1 MLRLTANPL
10 TSVGPI
16 KLGSTREAVREAA
29 GPEFEE
35 FRKSPSSDNTTD
47 DYGSFH
53 VYYDENDACVAVE
66 VFPETEVLVDGEVVF
81 PTTLDRAMVAIP
93 SLERDDD
100 GLISTEQSIGVYA
113 PYGEMESILF
123 GVRGYYD

>member
-1 MLRLTANPL
+1 MNLWTANPL

-16 KLGSTREAVREAA
+16 KLGSTREAVRKAA

-35 FRKSPSSDNTTD
+35 FRKSPSSENTTD

-53 VYYDENDACVAVE
+53 VYYDENDTCVAVE
-66 VFPETEVLVDGEVVF
+66 VFPEIEVAVDGEVVF
-81 PTTLDRAMVAIP
+81 PTTLERAMVAIP

-113 PYGEMESILF
+113 PYSEMESILF

>member
-1 MLRLTANPL
+1 MLHLTANPL

-16 KLGSTREAVREAA
+16 KLGATREAVREAA

-35 FRKSPSSDNTTD
+35 FRKSPSSENTTD

-53 VYYDENDACVAVE
+53 VYYDEDGTCVAVE
-66 VFPETEVLVDGEVVF
+66 VFPEIEVAVGGEVVF
-81 PTTLDRAMVAIP
+81 PTTLEKAAAAIP

-100 GLISTEQSIGVYA
+100 GLISAEKSIGIYA

>member
-10 TSVGPI
+10 TNVGPI
-16 KLGSTREAVREAA
+16 KLGAIREAVRAAA

-35 FRKSPSSDNTTD
+35 FRKSPSSENTTD

-53 VYYDENDACVAVE
+53 VYYDESNTCVAVE
-66 VFPETEVLVDGEVVF
+66 VFPEIEVLVDGEVVF
-81 PTTLDRAMVAIP
+81 PTTLDKAAAVIP
-93 SLERDDD
+93 SLARDDD

>member
-1 MLRLTANPL
+1 MHQLTANPL
-10 TSVGPI
+10 TSVGPV
-16 KLGSTREAVREAA
+16 KLGATREAVRAAA

-35 FRKSPSSDNTTD
+35 FRKSPSSENTTD

-53 VYYDENDACVAVE
+53 VYYDKSDTCVAVE
-66 VFPETEVLVDGEVVF
+66 VFPEIEVLVGGKVVF
-81 PTTLDRAMVAIP
+81 PTTLDKAIAAIP

-100 GLISTEQSIGVYA
+100 GLISFEQSIGIYA

>member
-16 KLGSTREAVREAA
+16 KLGADREAVREAA

-53 VYYDENDACVAVE
+53 VYYDENDTCVAVE
-66 VFPETEVLVDGEVVF
+66 VFPEIEVVVDGEVVF
-81 PTTLDRAMVAIP
+81 PTTLDKAAAVIP
-93 SLERDDD
+93 SLARDDD

>member
-1 MLRLTANPL
+1 MPRLAANPL

-16 KLGSTREAVREAA
+16 KLGADREAVREAA

-53 VYYDENDACVAVE
+53 VYYDENDTCVAVE
-66 VFPETEVLVDGEVVF
+66 VFPEIEVAVDGEVVF
-81 PTTLDRAMVAIP
+81 PTTLDKAAAVIS
-93 SLERDDD
+93 SLARDDD

>member
-1 MLRLTANPL
+1 MRQLTANPL

-16 KLGSTREAVREAA
+16 RLGAAREAVRAAA
-29 GPEFEE
+29 GSEFEE
-35 FRKSPSSDNTTD
+35 FRKSPSSENTTD

-53 VYYDENDACVAVE
+53 VYYDESDTCVAVE
-66 VFPETEVLVDGEVVF
+66 VFPEIEVLVDGEVVF
-81 PTTLDRAMVAIP
+81 PTTLDKAAAVIP

-100 GLISTEQSIGVYA
+100 GLLSTEKSIGVYA

>member
-1 MLRLTANPL
+1 MHQLTANPL
-10 TSVGPI
+10 TSVGPV
-16 KLGSTREAVREAA
+16 KLGATREAVRAGA

-35 FRKSPSSDNTTD
+35 FAKSSSSENTTD

-53 VYYDENDACVAVE
+53 VYYDKNDTCVAVE
-66 VFPETEVLVDGEVVF
+66 VFPEIEVLVDGKVVF
-81 PTTLDRAMVAIP
+81 PTTPDKAIVAIP

-100 GLISTEQSIGVYA
+100 GLISFEQSIGIYA

>member
-1 MLRLTANPL
+1 MNLWTANPL
-10 TSVGPI
+10 TNVGPI
-16 KLGSTREAVREAA
+16 KLGATREAVREAA

-35 FRKSPSSDNTTD
+35 FRKSPSSENTTD

-53 VYYDENDACVAVE
+53 VYYDENDTCVAVE
-66 VFPETEVLVDGEVVF
+66 VFPEIEVAVDGEVVF
-81 PTTLDRAMVAIP
+81 PTTLERAMVAIP

-113 PYGEMESILF
+113 PYSEMESILL

>member
-1 MLRLTANPL
+1 MLHLTANPL

-16 KLGSTREAVREAA
+16 KFGATREAVREAA

-35 FRKSPSSDNTTD
+35 FRKSPSSENTTD

-53 VYYDENDACVAVE
+53 VYYDENDTCVAVE
-66 VFPETEVLVDGEVVF
+66 VFPEIEVAVGGEVVF
-81 PTTLDRAMVAIP
+81 PTTLEKAAAAIP

-100 GLISTEQSIGVYA
+100 GLLSAEKSIGIYA

>member
-81 PTTLDRAMVAIP
+81 PTTLDRAMVASP

>member
-1 MLRLTANPL
+1 MISWKSIPLRQ
-10 TSVGPI
+10 VGPI
-16 KLGSTREAVREAA
+16 KLGAAREAVRAAA
-29 GPEFEE
+29 GPGFEE
-35 FRKSPSSDNTTD
+35 FRKSPSSENTTD

-53 VYYDENDACVAVE
+53 IYYDESDTCVAVE
-66 VFPETEVLVDGEVVF
+66 VFPEIEVLVDGEVVF
-81 PTTLDRAMVAIP
+81 PTTLDKAAAVIP

-100 GLISTEQSIGVYA
+100 GLLSTEKSIGVYA

>member
-1 MLRLTANPL
+1 MRQLTANPL

-16 KLGSTREAVREAA
+16 KLGAAREAVRAAA

-35 FRKSPSSDNTTD
+35 FRKSPSSENTTD

-53 VYYDENDACVAVE
+53 VYYDESDTCVAVE
-66 VFPETEVLVDGEVVF
+66 VFPEIEVLVDGEVVF
-81 PTTLDRAMVAIP
+81 PTTLDKAAAAIP

-100 GLISTEQSIGVYA
+100 GLLSTEMSIGVYA

>member
-1 MLRLTANPL
+1 MLRLTAKPL

-16 KLGSTREAVREAA
+16 KLGATRDDVRMAA

-35 FRKSPSSDNTTD
+35 FRKTPSSGNTTD

-53 VYYDENDACVAVE
+53 VYYDEDDVCVAVE
-66 VFPETEVLVDGEVVF
+66 VFPEIEVTVDGEVVF
-81 PTTLDRAMVAIP
+81 PTSLDRAIAAIP

-100 GLISTEQSIGVYA
+100 GLISTEQSIGIYA
-113 PYGEMESILF
+113 PSGKMESILF
-123 GVRGYYD
+123 GVRGYYE

>member
-1 MLRLTANPL
+1 MLRLTVNPL

>member
-1 MLRLTANPL
+1 MHQLTANPL

-16 KLGSTREAVREAA
+16 KLGATREAVREAA

-47 DYGSFH
+47 DYGSFD
-53 VYYDENDACVAVE
+53 VYYDESNTCVAVE
-66 VFPETEVLVDGEVVF
+66 VFPEIEVLVDGEVVF
-81 PTTLDRAMVAIP
+81 PTTLDKAAAVIP
-93 SLERDDD
+93 SLARDDD

-123 GVRGYYD
+123 GVRGHYD

>member
-1 MLRLTANPL
+1 MHRLTANPL

-16 KLGSTREAVREAA
+16 KLGATREVVRAAA
-29 GPEFEE
+29 GPGFEE

-53 VYYDENDACVAVE
+53 VYYDESNTCVAVE
-66 VFPETEVLVDGEVVF
+66 VFPEIEVVVDGEVVF
-81 PTTLDRAMVAIP
+81 PTTLDKAAAVIP
-93 SLERDDD
+93 SLARDDD
-100 GLISTEQSIGVYA
+100 GLISTEHSIGVYA

>member
-1 MLRLTANPL
+1 MHQLTANPL
-10 TSVGPI
+10 TNVGPI
-16 KLGSTREAVREAA
+16 KLGAAREAVRAAA
-29 GPEFEE
+29 GPGFEE
-35 FRKSPSSDNTTD
+35 FRKSPSSENTTD

-53 VYYDENDACVAVE
+53 VYYDESDTCVAVE
-66 VFPETEVLVDGEVVF
+66 VFPEIEVLVDGEVVF
-81 PTTLDRAMVAIP
+81 PTTLDKAAAVIP

-100 GLISTEQSIGVYA
+100 GLLSTEKSIGVYA

>member
-1 MLRLTANPL
+1 M
-10 TSVGPI
+10 GPI
-16 KLGSTREAVREAA
+16 KLGAAREAVRAAA

-35 FRKSPSSDNTTD
+35 FRKSPSSENTTD

-53 VYYDENDACVAVE
+53 VYYDESDTCVAVE
-66 VFPETEVLVDGEVVF
+66 VFPEIEVLVDGEVVF
-81 PTTLDRAMVAIP
+81 PTTLDKAAAAIP

-100 GLISTEQSIGVYA
+100 GLLSTEKSIGVYA

>member
-1 MLRLTANPL
+1 MHQLTANPL
-10 TSVGPI
+10 TSVGPV
-16 KLGSTREAVREAA
+16 KLGATREAVRAAA
-29 GPEFEE
+29 GSEFEE
-35 FRKSPSSDNTTD
+35 FAKSSSSENTTD

-53 VYYDENDACVAVE
+53 VYYDKSDTCVAVE
-66 VFPETEVLVDGEVVF
+66 VFPEIEVLVGGKVVF
-81 PTTLDRAMVAIP
+81 PTTLDKAIDAIP

-100 GLISTEQSIGVYA
+100 GLISFEQSIGIYA

>member
-1 MLRLTANPL
+1 MILWTANPL
-10 TSVGPI
+10 TNVGPI
-16 KLGSTREAVREAA
+16 KLGATREAVREAA

-35 FRKSPSSDNTTD
+35 FRKSPSSENTTD

-53 VYYDENDACVAVE
+53 VYYDENDTCVAVE
-66 VFPETEVLVDGEVVF
+66 VFPEIEVAVDGEVVF
-81 PTTLDRAMVAIP
+81 PTTPEKAAAAIP

-100 GLISTEQSIGVYA
+100 GLISTEKSIGIYA
-113 PYGEMESILF
+113 PYGEMESILL

>member
-1 MLRLTANPL
+1 MLHLTANPL
-10 TSVGPI
+10 ASVGPI
-16 KLGSTREAVREAA
+16 KLGATREAVREAA

-35 FRKSPSSDNTTD
+35 FRKSPSSENTTD

-53 VYYDENDACVAVE
+53 VYYDENDTCVAVE
-66 VFPETEVLVDGEVVF
+66 VFPEIEVVVDGEVIF
-81 PTTLDRAMVAIP
+81 PTTLEKAAAAIP
-93 SLERDDD
+93 SLECDDD
-100 GLISTEQSIGVYA
+100 GLLSAEKSIGIYA